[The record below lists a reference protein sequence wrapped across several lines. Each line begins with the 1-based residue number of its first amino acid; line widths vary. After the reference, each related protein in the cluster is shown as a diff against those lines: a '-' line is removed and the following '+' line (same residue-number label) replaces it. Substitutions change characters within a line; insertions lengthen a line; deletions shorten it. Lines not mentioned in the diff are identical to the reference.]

1 MSTWTCLSTNW
12 SVALEPA
19 TNCVW
24 VQMENS
30 FGSEPAIPY
39 KGAQIN
45 MRWLLNSS
53 TTKTLWVSEKWKL
66 FCLLQSDSYCLG
78 SMFSGLWWRFSWIL
92 NFTPLYAV
100 LFAKVI
106 QIWFKHISSEVSMD
120 FELENSWHFHPRWHS
135 NVRNRTI
142 DFVGNLNASLWRSP
156 IGDAMVVARVPVP
169 RGMCM
174 APAGNCWT
182 QACVF
187 QKLVPCPVF
196 RPQTQLFTSAT
207 ILVGLKIGS
216 TQSAFDIRSE

>member
-1 MSTWTCLSTNW
+1 MCLSTNW

-24 VQMENS
+24 VQTENS

-53 TTKTLWVSEKWKL
+53 TTKTLWASEQWQL

-78 SMFSGLWWRFSWIL
+78 SMFSVLWWRFSWIL
-92 NFTPLYAV
+92 NFTPFYGV

-106 QIWFKHISSEVSMD
+106 QIWFQHISSEVSMD

-156 IGDAMVVARVPVP
+156 IGNAMVVARVVRLHTPCT
-169 RGMCM
+169 RKY
-174 APAGNCWT
+174 WT
-182 QACVF
+182 
-187 QKLVPCPVF
+187 KLISTLHTPCE
-196 RPQTQLFTSAT
+196 L
-207 ILVGLKIGS
+207 
-216 TQSAFDIRSE
+216 

>member
-53 TTKTLWVSEKWKL
+53 TTKTLWASEKWKL

-92 NFTPLYAV
+92 NFTPLYGV

-156 IGDAMVVARVPVP
+156 IGDAMVVARVISEVSGTWP
-169 RGMCM
+169 
-174 APAGNCWT
+174 
-182 QACVF
+182 
-187 QKLVPCPVF
+187 LVW
-196 RPQTQLFTSAT
+196 
-207 ILVGLKIGS
+207 G
-216 TQSAFDIRSE
+216 

>member
-1 MSTWTCLSTNW
+1 MNYELESLGKLLNLSVSTDFFLSVKGLVNMDVSFYKLIRSTWTSYKLCLGPNGKFILLWTSNSLQRCTDKY
-12 SVALEPA
+12 ALA
-19 TNCVW
+19 
-24 VQMENS
+24 
-30 FGSEPAIPY
+30 SEF
-39 KGAQIN
+39 IN
-45 MRWLLNSS
+45 NKNIMGIRE
-53 TTKTLWVSEKWKL
+53 VKL

-156 IGDAMVVARVPVP
+156 IGDAMVVARVLSSYVP
-169 RGMCM
+169 
-174 APAGNCWT
+174 
-182 QACVF
+182 
-187 QKLVPCPVF
+187 
-196 RPQTQLFTSAT
+196 
-207 ILVGLKIGS
+207 
-216 TQSAFDIRSE
+216 

>member
-1 MSTWTCLSTNW
+1 
-12 SVALEPA
+12 
-19 TNCVW
+19 
-24 VQMENS
+24 MENS

-53 TTKTLWVSEKWKL
+53 TTKTLWASEKWKL

-92 NFTPLYAV
+92 NFTPLYGV

-156 IGDAMVVARVPVP
+156 IGDAMVVARVKVHAVP
-169 RGMCM
+169 RSKNDNNFCNL
-174 APAGNCWT
+174 AASYRLSLIFNLWLIFC
-182 QACVF
+182 
-187 QKLVPCPVF
+187 
-196 RPQTQLFTSAT
+196 
-207 ILVGLKIGS
+207 KIS
-216 TQSAFDIRSE
+216 

>member
-1 MSTWTCLSTNW
+1 LSTWTCLSTNW

-92 NFTPLYAV
+92 NFTPLYGV

-156 IGDAMVVARVPVP
+156 IGNAMVVARVLFL
-169 RGMCM
+169 RRWLQTTK
-174 APAGNCWT
+174 CWWMK
-182 QACVF
+182 QLGHPLIGLLFEILKSSF
-187 QKLVPCPVF
+187 QLH
-196 RPQTQLFTSAT
+196 
-207 ILVGLKIGS
+207 
-216 TQSAFDIRSE
+216 